1 MLTQGKPDNH
11 VGRLGLL
18 RSIQLPFVS
27 KKRVLNSRFMK
38 MGKLRAP
45 LSKLIS
51 PSNLNHVNNA
61 VNLKINHCV
70 NWLLFITT
78 YM

>member
-45 LSKLIS
+45 LYYNLHVMIVNSELICVW
-51 PSNLNHVNNA
+51 NLID
-61 VNLKINHCV
+61 LKKGLC
-70 NWLLFITT
+70 LL
-78 YM
+78 